1 MRNDSGEMIATEG
14 MTMTRT
20 VIIGDEITTTMDMIV
35 ITPPNMTKG
44 RMINDI
50 RSDGSTP
57 NTINVT
63 PTDKDIG
70 IIGATTEEKISEGT
84 SVGELLLHGR
94 RN

>member
-1 MRNDSGEMIATEG
+1 M
-14 MTMTRT
+14 
-20 VIIGDEITTTMDMIV
+20 IGDKITTTISMDA
-35 ITPPNMTKG
+35 ITPPNVTEG
-44 RMINDI
+44 GMINSI